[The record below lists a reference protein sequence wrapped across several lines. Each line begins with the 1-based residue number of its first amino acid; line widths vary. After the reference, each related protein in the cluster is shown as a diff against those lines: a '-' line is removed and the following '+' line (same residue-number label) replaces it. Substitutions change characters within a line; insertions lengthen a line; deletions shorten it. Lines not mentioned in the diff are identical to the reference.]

1 MQYLE
6 IIKQE
11 IEKIL
16 KERFGI
22 EGVNFQVGFPE
33 DLKHGD
39 VTTNVCL
46 VASKL
51 VRKSPK
57 EVGEVLMQGLTLAL
71 STGEGI
77 VQKVEQVGP
86 GFINI
91 WLKQEIVQKNV
102 DTQVG
107 SDDTQFVSKKYAGKR
122 VLVEHTSVNLFKPFT
137 LGHLMT
143 NFTGEFIFRAVSGVG
158 AKAISMS
165 YPSDKSIGIAKAIY
179 IIKKEGG
186 LEQEIFKKRFGRS
199 GKIFG
204 RLLCSRGK

>member
-1 MQYLE
+1 MKYLE
-6 IIKQE
+6 AIKSE

-16 KERFGI
+16 KERFGV

-46 VASKL
+46 VVSKL
-51 VRKSPK
+51 VAKNSK
-57 EVGEVLMQGLTLAL
+57 EVGEVLLAKLTTP
-71 STGEGI
+71 STTSVVATPSEEGELQARDFI
-77 VQKVEQVGP
+77 EKCEIVGP

-91 WLKQEIVQKNV
+91 WLKQENVQKELEV
-102 DTQVG
+102 KLG
-107 SDDTQFVSKKYAGKR
+107 SDDTQFVSKKYDGKR

-143 NFTGEFIFRAVSGVG
+143 NFTGEFIFRAVRGVG

-165 YPSDKSIGIAKAIY
+165 YPFCS
-179 IIKKEGG
+179 G
-186 LEQEIFKKRFGRS
+186 LGY
-199 GKIFG
+199 GVP
-204 RLLCSRGK
+204 LSRPWM